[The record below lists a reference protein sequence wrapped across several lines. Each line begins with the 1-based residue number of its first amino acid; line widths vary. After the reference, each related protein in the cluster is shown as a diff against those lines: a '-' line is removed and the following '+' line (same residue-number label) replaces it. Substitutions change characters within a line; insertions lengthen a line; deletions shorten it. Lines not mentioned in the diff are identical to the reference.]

1 MIVAERCERC
11 IMFKHTAEKGALI
24 AYEGYSKSPRYFK
37 LTYLI

>member
-24 AYEGYSKSPRYFK
+24 AYEGY
-37 LTYLI
+37 L